1 MKELRLSMIVGGTIP
16 RMGVLDGIRLRS
28 RSRR

>member
-16 RMGVLDGIRLRS
+16 RTRLLDGIKLRTRS
-28 RSRR
+28 RQ